1 MKDIFID
8 NNIASRFANP
18 MDKEYKKLLEW
29 LLTYHVKEA
38 NKKDNAFLAVS
49 HKLIAEYNRSN
60 FNASSPTSIPL
71 IINILTQQGRLN
83 HITNQAI
90 KDFQKT
96 YFTPK
101 VKRKLQSNSE
111 DREHIPVVL
120 LSERKMALSIDDKFI
135 SDLDNFAGFE
145 VKTAKRPEELDY
157 KG

>member
-29 LLTYHVKEA
+29 LQTYNE
-38 NKKDNAFLAVS
+38 NTPDDNAFLVVS
-49 HKLIAEYNRSN
+49 NKLIAEYIRSN
-60 FNASSPTSIPL
+60 YNAVSSTSIPL

-90 KDFQKT
+90 KDFHKT

-101 VKRKLQSNSE
+101 VKRKLKSNSE

-135 SDLDNFAGFE
+135 TDLNNFAGFE
-145 VKTAKRPEELDY
+145 VTTAKRPEELDY

>member
-29 LLTYHVKEA
+29 LLTYDEKEA
-38 NKKDNAFLAVS
+38 NKKNNAFLSVS
-49 HKLIAEYNRSN
+49 NKLIAEYSRSN
-60 FNASSPTSIPL
+60 SNASSPTSIPL

-90 KDFQKT
+90 KDFKAQ
-96 YFTPK
+96 YFSKK
-101 VKRKLQSNSE
+101 VIKKLQSNSE

-135 SDLDNFAGFE
+135 TDLNNFAGFE
-145 VKTAKRPEELDY
+145 VTTAKRPEELDY
-157 KG
+157 K

>member
-29 LLTYHVKEA
+29 LLFYNENA
-38 NKKDNAFLAVS
+38 PNDNAFLAVS

-90 KDFQKT
+90 KDFQKR

-120 LSERKMALSIDDKFI
+120 LSERKMALSIDDEFI
-135 SDLDNFAGFE
+135 KDLNKFAGFE
-145 VKTAKRPEELDY
+145 VTTAKRPEELDY
-157 KG
+157 RG

>member
-29 LLTYHVKEA
+29 LLFYNENA
-38 NKKDNAFLAVS
+38 PNDNAFLAVS

-60 FNASSPTSIPL
+60 FNANSPTSIPL

-120 LSERKMALSIDDKFI
+120 LSERKMALSIDNKFI
-135 SDLDNFAGFE
+135 TDLSKFAGFE
-145 VKTAKRPEELDY
+145 VTTAKRPEELDY